1 MNLLN
6 LLCDG
11 TLSTRPHQMTAS
23 RICVLHTRWHSARMA
38 QCSGC
43 GLPPDE
49 FGNLNVCIDNGA
61 SSACNYCVP
70 PRRLVTIW
78 PDGMGYCLVLKALH
92 HRLVERFSSPSA
104 LILSLLVPVLLRY
117 SPSQSEA
124 VQQVQC
130 PTHSTL
136 TRRAVHAGDASTWD
150 ESSWMFAADSMTAV
164 NVPRSDA
171 AFAPDVQ
178 QPGRKRQCSQN
189 FGGALLCPCQNTC
202 SLQLRVGDVWS
213 LRLAARLIS

>member
-1 MNLLN
+1 
-6 LLCDG
+6 
-11 TLSTRPHQMTAS
+11 
-23 RICVLHTRWHSARMA
+23 
-38 QCSGC
+38 
-43 GLPPDE
+43 
-49 FGNLNVCIDNGA
+49 
-61 SSACNYCVP
+61 
-70 PRRLVTIW
+70 
-78 PDGMGYCLVLKALH
+78 MGYCLVLKALH
-92 HRLVERFSSPSA
+92 HRPVERLSSPSA
-104 LILSLLVPVLLRY
+104 LLLSLLVTVLVRY
-117 SPSQSEA
+117 SLPQSEA

-130 PTHSTL
+130 PTHSIL

-189 FGGALLCPCQNTC
+189 FGGAHLCQNTS